1 MKHLV
6 ELTNIT
12 EAELPQIYC
21 DMDMVLCDFIG
32 GYEKLTGKDFAK
44 TDKDERWDA
53 IKAKKDFWATLDW
66 IPGSQRMWK
75 LINKYQ
81 ANILSAYS
89 NRDGNSRPG
98 KKKWLSRNAQPTGK
112 VYLVMR
118 SDKQKYATTD
128 GKPNILID
136 DYIKNIKE
144 WEAKG
149 GIGIHHLSPTQTIAQ
164 LKRYGFR

>member
-6 ELTNIT
+6 ELTKIE

-44 TDKDERWDA
+44 TDKEERWNA
-53 IKAKKDFWATLDW
+53 ITGKKDFWATLDW
-66 IPGSQRMWK
+66 MPGAQRMWK

-89 NRDGNSRPG
+89 NRDANSRPG
-98 KKKWLSRNAQPTGK
+98 KKKWLSRFAKPTGR
-112 VYLVMR
+112 VLLVQR
-118 SDKQKYATTD
+118 ADKQKYAMTD

-136 DYIKNIKE
+136 DYKKNIIE

-149 GIGIHHLSPTQTIAQ
+149 GIGIHHLSPTQTISE
-164 LKRYGFR
+164 LKRFGFR

>member
-1 MKHLV
+1 MRQLV
-6 ELTNIT
+6 ELTKVN

-21 DMDMVLCDFIG
+21 DMDMVICDFIG

-44 TDKDERWDA
+44 TDKEERWEA

-66 IPGSQRMWK
+66 MPGSQRMWN
-75 LINKYQ
+75 LINKYN

-98 KKKWLSRNAQPTGK
+98 KQKWLSKNAKPTGRIH
-112 VYLVMR
+112 LVMR
-118 SDKQKYATTD
+118 TDKQKYATTG

-136 DYIKNIKE
+136 DYLKNIKE
-144 WEAKG
+144 WESAG
-149 GIGIHHLSPTQTIAQ
+149 GIGIHHKSPTTTISR
-164 LKRYGFR
+164 LKRNGFT